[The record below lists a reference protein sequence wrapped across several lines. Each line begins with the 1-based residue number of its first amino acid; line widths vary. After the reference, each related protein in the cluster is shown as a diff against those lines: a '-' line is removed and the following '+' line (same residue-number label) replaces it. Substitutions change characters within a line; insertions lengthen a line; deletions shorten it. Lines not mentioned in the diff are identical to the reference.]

1 MKKII
6 CHIELWDAYQHPI
19 LLDCGQITELP
30 KCSLEKLD
38 ETLALYSQKYDT
50 NSIAL
55 YGARV
60 FNEKLAHD
68 IYEYGATHYGINDL
82 EIEVN

>member
-6 CHIELWDAYQHPI
+6 CHVELWDTLQHPV

-30 KCSLEKLD
+30 ECPLEKLD
-38 ETLALYSQKYDT
+38 EMLAMYSQKYET
-50 NSIAL
+50 NLIAL
-55 YGARV
+55 YGAKAY
-60 FNEKLAHD
+60 NEKLAHD
-68 IYEYGATHYGINDL
+68 IYEYSVTNYEINDL